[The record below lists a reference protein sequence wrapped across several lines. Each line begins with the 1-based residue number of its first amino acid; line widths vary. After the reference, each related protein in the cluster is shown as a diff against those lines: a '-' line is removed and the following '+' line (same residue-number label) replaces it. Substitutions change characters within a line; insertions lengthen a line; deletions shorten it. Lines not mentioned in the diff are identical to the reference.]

1 MKIFTHSEIGTRK
14 ENQDQFL
21 VAQGNGDFMMLVADG
36 HGNYG
41 AEVAEKALQPF
52 KNHGLIQQS
61 TKEKERE
68 TILALFAQSVELTKD
83 YLQSGST
90 FSGAFKIGQN
100 FYQVS
105 LGDSPIYVF
114 SRNDEENPFGGYVN
128 FSFIQNV
135 DNQDNEESIQAAIA
149 KGGIIVYP
157 YGHKYLCYDDWM
169 LKLTHALGNKVFGPV
184 ISLDLR
190 FVELPAKYIE
200 EVIVASD
207 GLTIKQE
214 EIHQLIKN
222 HCPIEDYIAA
232 QKEIGIRDNLTILH
246 ASL

>member
-1 MKIFTHSEIGTRK
+1 MEISKYSEIGQRS
-14 ENQDQFL
+14 ENQDRFL
-21 VAQGNGDFMMLVADG
+21 ILQDRENFALIVADG
-36 HGNYG
+36 HGVYG
-41 AEVAEKALQPF
+41 GEVAEKAIQPF
-52 KNHGLIQQS
+52 KNHGLIQPS
-61 TKEKERE
+61 SKEQERE
-68 TILALFAQSVELTKD
+68 TILALFAESVELTKD

-90 FSGAFKIGQN
+90 FSGAFKIGEN

-105 LGDSPIYVF
+105 LGDSPIYVY
-114 SRNDEENPFGGYVN
+114 SRNDEEDPINGN
-128 FSFIQNV
+128 MTFSFIQNV
-135 DNQDNEESIQAAIA
+135 DNQDNEESVQAAIA

-157 YGHKYLCYDDWM
+157 YGHKYLCCGDWM

-184 ISLDLR
+184 ISLDLK

-207 GLTIKQE
+207 GLTLEQE

-222 HCPIEDYIAA
+222 RCPIEDYIAA
-232 QKEIGIRDNLTILH
+232 QREIGIRDNLTILR